1 MTAMKP
7 EVLDAANAALD
18 RSAKLRRKRLLLGL
32 GAAVLT
38 VGTGCYFYEHL
49 YASKFVSTDNA
60 YTAAETAQVTPAI
73 GGIVREVR
81 VTDTQQVKRGQIV
94 VVLDDTD
101 ALLAVDSRAHRQDW
115 LGAAGGLRR
124 CASID
129 ARSGQGA

>member
-1 MTAMKP
+1 MTTMNT
-7 EVLDAANAALD
+7 EVLQQADAVLERD
-18 RSAKLRRKRLLLGL
+18 AKRKRKQRLAILGS
-32 GAAVLT
+32 AVLT
-38 VGTGCYFYEHL
+38 IGTGYGLYSHF
-49 YASKFVSTDNA
+49 YASKFISTDNA
-60 YTAAETAQVTPAI
+60 YTAAETAQVTPSI